1 MTGSY
6 SGRFSLK
13 SICMLLCVL
22 VGMSFALQFVEV
34 HDVYAAGM
42 WSNAYGESDPD
53 EAYIQFGFYGF
64 NDGDEITFTI
74 EPDKNDFGSP
84 KFVSGPTS
92 ISGLKTKNLGGD
104 EKAVTGTVKYKNKDT
119 YKIKVSGTEIKGMS
133 VLNYS

>member
-22 VGMSFALQFVEV
+22 IGMSFALQFVEV

-53 EAYIQFGFYGF
+53 EAYI
-64 NDGDEITFTI
+64 E
-74 EPDKNDFGSP
+74 SASV
-84 KFVSGPTS
+84 FVG
-92 ISGLKTKNLGGD
+92 NL
-104 EKAVTGTVKYKNKDT
+104 NPL
-119 YKIKVSGTEIKGMS
+119 YKIMFAKPLPMPISNI
-133 VLNYS
+133 